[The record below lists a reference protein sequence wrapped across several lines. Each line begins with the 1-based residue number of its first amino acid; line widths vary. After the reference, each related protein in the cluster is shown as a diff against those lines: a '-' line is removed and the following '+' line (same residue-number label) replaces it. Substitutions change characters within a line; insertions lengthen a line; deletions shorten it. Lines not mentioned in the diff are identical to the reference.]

1 MSGDSLVVMAVGK
14 VLLLA
19 ASGVEAKDATKHPTV
34 QKIKQEFVVTD
45 DMWKLL
51 VDMGEKENIKL
62 DTLQLEKSKKYLSLQ
77 LKALIAR
84 DMMDNQAYFEVIN
97 DENDAL
103 RQAILLLQN
112 KEKYNRVLKGK
123 NQMK

>member
-1 MSGDSLVVMAVGK
+1 MLK
-14 VLLLA
+14 
-19 ASGVEAKDATKHPTV
+19 KQYPTV

-77 LKALIAR
+77 LKALNAR
-84 DMMDNQAYFEVIN
+84 DMMDNQAYFEIIN

-103 RQAILLLQN
+103 KQAILLLQN